1 MTILSAS
8 QDAIAKLVGRRPPAV
23 VSSTDEICVEVTAIA
38 QEAATDIAKAHDWQ
52 SLTEFHTIT
61 ANGTDSAYPFP
72 TDYDRMVQASEFYDP
87 NNWAWGYCHITDYGE
102 WLQML
107 NRGIGMLTPGA
118 WTIRKNQFHFLP
130 TPASGQEAVFP
141 YISKNIFTD
150 TDGAPK
156 NRITQDSDSFVLDDS
171 LLALAIVWRWLSL
184 KRMDYQQEIED
195 YNVALSQAMA
205 KDKGA
210 RTIRSRPSRA
220 LNARPAWPWPLG

>member
-1 MTILSAS
+1 VLILDRDGSFGVLAQKAFAERAPAILTTIV
-8 QDAIAKLVGRRPPAV
+8 DANTDLAQSPPAQALV
-23 VSSTDEICVEVTAIA
+23 LSDVDAFEAPSRLTAWMKSFGGARLIVGES
-38 QEAATDIAKAHDWQ
+38 EADVFWSADFEQATDIAKAHEWQ
-52 SLTEFHTIT
+52 NLTEFHTIT

-156 NRITQDSDSFVLDDS
+156 N
-171 LLALAIVWRWLSL
+171 
-184 KRMDYQQEIED
+184 
-195 YNVALSQAMA
+195 
-205 KDKGA
+205 
-210 RTIRSRPSRA
+210 
-220 LNARPAWPWPLG
+220 